1 MTNRITPAATAGA
14 AFSLPHRRPRRKL
27 RAAAA
32 AAPAAPAGGQHG
44 GDDPNAP
51 WCSRC
56 GQNRVGQAPQR
67 VQVSDVLLLWV
78 RTPMDTQTIAIIAVG
93 VALLA
98 AIVPLLVLLIR
109 RVDQL
114 SNEVAQTN
122 RVVTALANHRH
133 AEDGAPTF
141 ILPAD

>member
-1 MTNRITPAATAGA
+1 
-14 AFSLPHRRPRRKL
+14 
-27 RAAAA
+27 
-32 AAPAAPAGGQHG
+32 
-44 GDDPNAP
+44 
-51 WCSRC
+51 
-56 GQNRVGQAPQR
+56 
-67 VQVSDVLLLWV
+67 
-78 RTPMDTQTIAIIAVG
+78 MDAQTIAIVAVG

-122 RVVTALANHRH
+122 RAVTALANHRH
-133 AEDGAPTF
+133 GDEGAPTF